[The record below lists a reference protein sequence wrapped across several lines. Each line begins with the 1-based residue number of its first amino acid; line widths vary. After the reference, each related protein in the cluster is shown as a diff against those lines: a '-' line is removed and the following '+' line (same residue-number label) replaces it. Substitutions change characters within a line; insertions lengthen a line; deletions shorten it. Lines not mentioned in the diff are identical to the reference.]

1 MIDFNV
7 YISYSLGQF
16 SYQISIVNRTD
27 KGYIALSRTDEEN
40 GDILSEQEREI
51 AEIVELR
58 QSGMN
63 ITAKFLEDLPGTMRR
78 EIFRKTM

>member
-1 MIDFNV
+1 MSSFFTRNKIESGIAKTIFAILSFCNE
-7 YISYSLGQF
+7 SLGF
-16 SYQISIVNRTD
+16 LLFYED
-27 KGYIALSRTDEEN
+27 
-40 GDILSEQEREI
+40 EREI
-51 AEIVELR
+51 AGIIELR